1 MPAVDS
7 GLVEIVREFV
17 VAHRLLRRVAE
28 RYRAGELAFDEVG
41 ELVGDDDRSV
51 LFRLKER
58 CHALFRGQPGNG
70 EIGAAALFDL
80 AVGSLFHEA
89 MKFRENFYQRA
100 SYGPKV
106 RALRRAAVRDE
117 SGLLT
122 EFEKLIGA
130 AGVRIDESLQELD
143 TLLGQTTAQ
152 FRVLL
157 AAHSDEGALARVV
170 TARSQE
176 LAEVFG
182 CPPEALLAELY
193 GSPAEAWARA
203 GRSFVASGFFP
214 EAAAALREAAR
225 LGHRAPEDARLVAF
239 AEGMAAYLEGRY
251 ADTVRHLDDWLAG
264 APAVPDAGEGPLA
277 RQAAAALS
285 RVGALAGGGTPE
297 AEQAARCLE
306 RLRAGEAAGAPGPV
320 DAGGQPRT
328 PAAG

>member
-1 MPAVDS
+1 MPAVES

-17 VAHRLLRRVAE
+17 VAHRLLRRVGE

-70 EIGAAALFDL
+70 EIGATALFDL

-89 MKFRENFYQRA
+89 MKFRENFYQRS

-106 RALRRAAVRDE
+106 RALRRAVVRDE

-143 TLLGQTTAQ
+143 ILLGQTTAQ
-152 FRVLL
+152 FKILL
-157 AAHSDEGALARVV
+157 AAHGEEGALARVV

-176 LAEVFG
+176 LADVFG
-182 CPPEALLAELY
+182 STPEALLTELY
-193 GSPAEAWARA
+193 GSAAAAWARA
-203 GRSFVASGFFP
+203 GRSFVVSGFFP
-214 EAAAALREAAR
+214 EAASALREAAR
-225 LGHRAPEDARLVAF
+225 LGLSDPKDGRLLAF

-251 ADTVRHLDDWLAG
+251 ADTVACLGAWFDGTSAALDASDR
-264 APAVPDAGEGPLA
+264 PLA

-285 RVGALAGGGTPE
+285 RVGALAGAGTPE

-306 RLRAGEAAGAPGPV
+306 RMRAAEAAG
-320 DAGGQPRT
+320 T
-328 PAAG
+328 PASG